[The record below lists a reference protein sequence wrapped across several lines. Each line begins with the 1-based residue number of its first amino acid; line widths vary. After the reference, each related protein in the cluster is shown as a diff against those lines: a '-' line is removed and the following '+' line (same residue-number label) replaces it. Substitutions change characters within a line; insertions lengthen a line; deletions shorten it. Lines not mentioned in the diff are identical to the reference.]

1 VIWQSRRPRL
11 VNPKRTDHVGVGI
24 ENFSAPS
31 MKSVLEKAGSEVRE
45 SNVGLFVTD
54 PDCTNV
60 QIWADQS

>member
-1 VIWQSRRPRL
+1 M
-11 VNPKRTDHVGVGI
+11 NPKRTDHVGVGI